1 MQGNAFWIPHGAL
14 QMHTKITAPISPLFR
29 SDSTPSSSSV
39 TLRFDD
45 RPITAPAGVSIAAAL
60 LLNGVAPF
68 RTTPVTSAPRAPY
81 CMMGVCFDCLVE
93 VDGMPNRQACLT
105 PVREGMVVR
114 RQQGASALALPE
126 EGEGHGR

>member
-1 MQGNAFWIPHGAL
+1 
-14 QMHTKITAPISPLFR
+14 MHTKFAAPISPLFR

-60 LLNGVAPF
+60 LLNGVEPF

-93 VDGMPNRQACLT
+93 VDGTPNRQACLT

-114 RQQGASALALPE
+114 RQQGASALALPK
-126 EGEGHGR
+126 EGEDNGR